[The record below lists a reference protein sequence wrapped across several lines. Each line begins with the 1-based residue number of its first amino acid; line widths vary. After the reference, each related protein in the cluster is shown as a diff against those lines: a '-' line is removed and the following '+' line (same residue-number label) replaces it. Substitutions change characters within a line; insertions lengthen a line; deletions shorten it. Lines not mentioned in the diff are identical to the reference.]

1 MVAPPTVTAEVVV
14 GDGHAS
20 GRQHRTSL
28 RLSWYA
34 ADPLAV
40 HMLLCAQPD
49 HPALPRGRWTM
60 LRDFLR
66 YGVSHPTGD
75 GDVRA
80 KPGPGGTAVVLD
92 LLRDGRCTT
101 VRVPTATVT
110 EFLDATEAIV
120 AAGEEQSAAALDE
133 LIARLTRA

>member
-1 MVAPPTVTAEVVV
+1 VAPPTVTAEVVV
-14 GDGHAS
+14 GDGHAT

-34 ADPLAV
+34 TDPLAV
-40 HMLLCAQPD
+40 HLLLTARPD

-60 LRDFLR
+60 MRDFLR
-66 YGVSHPTGD
+66 YSLAHPTGD

-80 KPGPGGTAVVLD
+80 RPDATRTGVMLELV
-92 LLRDGRCTT
+92 RDGRCTVVRLPTDT
-101 VRVPTATVT
+101 VQD
-110 EFLDATEAIV
+110 FLDATEAIV
-120 AAGEEQSAAALDE
+120 PVGEERSDEALEE

>member
-14 GDGHAS
+14 ADGNAT

-40 HMLLCAQPD
+40 HLMLTARPD

-66 YGVSHPTGD
+66 YSLSHPTGD

-80 KPGPGGTAVVLD
+80 RPDGRRTGVVLE
-92 LLRDGRCTT
+92 LVRDGRCTT
-101 VRVPTATVT
+101 VRLPAATVRD
-110 EFLDATEAIV
+110 FLDATEAV
-120 AAGEEQSAAALDE
+120 VPAGEERSAEALDE
-133 LIARLTRA
+133 LIARLSRA

>member
-1 MVAPPTVTAEVVV
+1 MAPPTVTAEVVV
-14 GDGHAS
+14 ADGHAT

-34 ADPLAV
+34 GDPLAV
-40 HMLLCAQPD
+40 HLLLTAQPD

-66 YGVSHPTGD
+66 YALSHPTGD

-80 KPGPGGTAVVLD
+80 RPGADRASVVLD
-92 LLRDGRCTT
+92 LMREGRTVT
-101 VRVPTATVT
+101 VRMPSELVRN
-110 EFLDATEAIV
+110 FLDATEAV
-120 AAGEEQSAAALDE
+120 VPAGDERSREELEE
-133 LIARLTRA
+133 LLVRLTTA

>member
-1 MVAPPTVTAEVVV
+1 MVAPPTVMAEVVV
-14 GDGHAS
+14 GDGHAT

-40 HMLLCAQPD
+40 HLLLTARPD

-66 YGVSHPTGD
+66 YSLSHATGD

-80 KPGPGGTAVVLD
+80 RPDVASGCVVVE
-92 LLRDGRCTT
+92 LLRDGRCVTARMPVET
-101 VRVPTATVT
+101 VRS
-110 EFLDATEAIV
+110 FLDATEAV
-120 AAGEEQSAAALDE
+120 VPAGEERSAEALDE
-133 LIARLTRA
+133 LIARLSRA

>member
-1 MVAPPTVTAEVVV
+1 MAAPSVTAEVVV
-14 GDGHAS
+14 GDGHAT
-20 GRQHRTSL
+20 GRTHRTSL

-40 HMLLCAQPD
+40 HLLLTAQPD

-66 YGVSHPTGD
+66 YAMSHPTGD

-80 KPGPGGTAVVLD
+80 RPCAGGTTVLLD
-92 LLRDGRCTT
+92 LHRDGRVTP
-101 VRVPTATVT
+101 VRLPTATVGD
-110 EFLDATEAIV
+110 FLDATELLV
-120 AAGEEQSAAALDE
+120 PAGEEQSAAALDE
-133 LIARLTRA
+133 LIARLSRA